1 MVHGTYDANLV
12 LLSILIA
19 TVASY
24 TALDLAGRI
33 TAAHGIVRY
42 AWLVT
47 AAAVMGGGIW
57 SMHFVAMLAFSLP
70 MAISYD
76 LQLTLLSLVLPIL
89 VTGAGFI
96 VVNRYGTGALSVLS
110 SGVFMGLGIVAMH
123 YTGMAAMRMAADL
136 TYDRLWVAIS
146 VFIAIGAATTALWL
160 SFRNTG
166 IGLKIAAGIAMGAAI
181 SGMHY
186 SAMRAA
192 IFTAQSQAG
201 QVHGAIQLDQAKLAL
216 AIAIAT
222 FVILSLALVASHVDR
237 RLVLLTE
244 REAAA
249 LRISEERFRALYSQ
263 TPLPLVSLS
272 ARALVENA
280 SDAWLD
286 MFGYERHRVLGF
298 PLDRFLSPESAEKLR
313 NSDWPAL
320 LEKGEFRDVE
330 YRAVTSSG
338 EVLDVLLS
346 LKVERD
352 PGGGLVRMVG
362 GMVDVTARKR
372 AEQALLH
379 SQKLD
384 AIGQLTGGVAH
395 DFNNLL
401 AIVLG
406 NLELLR
412 KRVPEEPRV
421 KSLIENAIQGVHRG
435 TALTQR
441 MLAFARRQELK
452 PQKVDITSLVGGMV
466 ELLQRSLG
474 PMVQIRTEIAPGLPR
489 ALVDENQLELALMNL
504 SLNARDA
511 MPAGGTLT
519 IAADEHKGDLNGER
533 STPAGRYVRL
543 RVIDTGTGMDE
554 KTLTRAVE
562 PFFTTKGTGKGTG
575 LGLSMVQGVVSQSGG
590 RLDIKSRAGEGTTI
604 SLWLPA
610 VDDAE
615 ALQPLEPET
624 PSHKPE
630 CIVRPVT
637 VMIVDDD
644 PLVLAAT
651 TDMLEDLGHTAVGA
665 KSGEAALE
673 LLRSGHKIDVLI
685 TDQAM
690 PGMTG
695 TDLVAKVR
703 AQWPAL
709 PVIVA
714 TGYAELDSSVRGLP
728 RLGKPFRQETLAAA
742 ISDHVRP
749 L

>member
-1 MVHGTYDANLV
+1 MVHGSYDASLV

-33 TAAHGIVRY
+33 TAAHGIPRY
-42 AWLVT
+42 AWLLT
-47 AAAVMGGGIW
+47 AAAVMGGGIF

-70 MAISYD
+70 MPISYD
-76 LQLTLLSLVLPIL
+76 LGLTLLSLVLAIV

-110 SGVFMGLGIVAMH
+110 SGVFMGLGVVAMH
-123 YTGMAAMRMAADL
+123 YTGMAAMRMAAGL
-136 TYDRLWVAIS
+136 TYDWLWVAIS

-160 SFRNTG
+160 AFRNTG

-192 IFTAQSQAG
+192 IFTAQSQVG
-201 QVHGAIQLDQAKLAL
+201 EMYGAIHLDQTKLAL
-216 AIAIAT
+216 AIAITT
-222 FVILSLALVASHVDR
+222 FAILSLALAASHLDR

-249 LRISEERFRALYSQ
+249 LRISEERFRALYSK

-272 ARALVENA
+272 AHALVEHA

-286 MFGYERHRVLGF
+286 MLGYVRDRVLGF
-298 PLDRFLSPESAEKLR
+298 PLERFLSRESAEKLR

-320 LEKGEFRDVE
+320 LEKGEFRDIE
-330 YRAVTSSG
+330 YQVATSSG
-338 EVLDVLLS
+338 EALDVLLS

-352 PGGGLVRMVG
+352 SGGNLVRIVG
-362 GMVDVTARKR
+362 GMVDVTARR
-372 AEQALLH
+372 RVEQALLQ
-379 SQKLD
+379 SQKLE
-384 AIGQLTGGVAH
+384 AIGQLTGGIAH

-412 KRVPEEPRV
+412 KRVPDEPRV

-441 MLAFARRQELK
+441 MLAFARRQELR
-452 PQKVDITSLVGGMV
+452 PQMVDIASLVGGMV

-474 PMVQIRTEIAPGLPR
+474 PMVQIRKVIAPRLPR
-489 ALVDENQLELALMNL
+489 ALVDANQLELALMNL

-519 IAADEHKGDLNGER
+519 VAADEHKGDLNGET
-533 STPAGRYVRL
+533 STPCGRYVRL
-543 RVIDTGTGMDE
+543 RVIDTGVGMDD
-554 KTLTRAVE
+554 KTLSRAVE

-590 RLDIKSRAGEGTTI
+590 RLEIKSRAGKGTTI
-604 SLWLPA
+604 TLWLPA

-615 ALQPLEPET
+615 APQPLEPDT
-624 PSHKPE
+624 PSHKAE
-630 CIVRPVT
+630 CVARPSR

-651 TDMLEDLGHTAVGA
+651 ADMLEDLGHKAVGA

-695 TDLVAKVR
+695 TDLVAKVKI
-703 AQWPAL
+703 QWPDL

-728 RLGKPFRQETLAAA
+728 RLIKPFRQEALAAA
-742 ISDHVRP
+742 IADHVRSS
-749 L
+749 